1 MQFPR
6 MLNSSLEVFQK
17 DQKKV
22 SGKGGGILFILK
34 LILGLFLVLQRW
46 GAFFVNKRLRRLTG
60 LVAALSIFVGTDAV
74 ADTQLFNYTGSV
86 QTFTVPAGVTS
97 ISVDAY
103 GASGTTIDP
112 SRGNYDSQ
120 LGKGGRVQANLTVT
134 PGDTL
139 NIYVGEAPHYLGY
152 AIQPGGWNGGGD
164 GPNTGNSGV
173 GFPGGGATDIR
184 IGGTGLNNRVIVA
197 GGGGGK
203 RNGSTYG
210 GGHGGGLVGQNGGGG
225 SNSGGPRYGAGGSQS
240 SGGAGGYAWYGDG
253 TPTYTIVPSSNG
265 QLGQGGTGDTNSGGG
280 GGGYYGGGGGADAGG
295 GGGSS
300 YTDPTLSSSVVHT
313 QGVQIGSGQLTI
325 TYTAPVITVTSG
337 TDTVEQGSTW

>member
-1 MQFPR
+1 MK
-6 MLNSSLEVFQK
+6 STTS
-17 DQKKV
+17 
-22 SGKGGGILFILK
+22 K
-34 LILGLFLVLQRW
+34 LRFFC
-46 GAFFVNKRLRRLTG
+46 AFYMRAMFALLT
-60 LVAALSIFVGTDAV
+60 AIFVLAIGGR
-74 ADTQLFNYTGSV
+74 ADGPDHDVYNYTYTGAV
-86 QTFTVPAGVTS
+86 QTFTVPAGITS

-112 SRGNYDSQ
+112 SQGNYDSQ
-120 LGKGGRVQANLTVT
+120 LGKGGRVLANLTVT

-139 NIYVGEAPHYLGY
+139 NIYVGEAPHDEEWSSG
-152 AIQPGGWNGGGD
+152 AGGWNGGGGGMLD
-164 GPNTGNSGV
+164 RGGT
-173 GFPGGGATDIR
+173 FPGGGATDIR

-225 SNSGGPRYGAGGSQS
+225 NNSYSGPRYGAGGSQS
-240 SGGAGGYAWYGDG
+240 SGGAGGYSYVGSTYYIRASSIG
-253 TPTYTIVPSSNG
+253 TLGNG
-265 QLGQGGTGDTNSGGG
+265 GNGDTDSGGG
-280 GGGYYGGGGGADAGG
+280 GGGYYGGGGGADGGG

-325 TYTAPVITVTSG
+325 TVT
-337 TDTVEQGSTW
+337 QGDGPDAI